1 MFAQITLRNSFQPD
15 HVSDEK
21 YFLAGITSTFLAI
34 FTKKASLWIFTN
46 VCKNKSEI
54 YGKSAP

>member
-1 MFAQITLRNSFQPD
+1 MFAQITLRNSVQPD

-34 FTKKASLWIFTN
+34 CAEKASLWILMN
-46 VCKNKSEI
+46 VCKDKSEI
-54 YGKSAP
+54 YGKSVP